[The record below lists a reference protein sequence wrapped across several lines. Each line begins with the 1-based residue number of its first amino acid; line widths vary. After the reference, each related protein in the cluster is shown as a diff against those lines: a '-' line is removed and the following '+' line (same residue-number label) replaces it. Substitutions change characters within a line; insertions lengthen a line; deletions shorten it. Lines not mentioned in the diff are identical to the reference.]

1 MSVTHRRSRTDDRV
15 REYAWLAYLAIAA
28 LGTVCYVLAPRVSRS
43 GVLFNIL
50 GVSAAAAIIAGVRL
64 HRPER
69 RLPWYLF
76 AAAQLLFVTGDFLYY
91 TLPSLLGG
99 YTVDF
104 PSVGD
109 IPYVAVYPL
118 IIAGLLLLIHA
129 RNPRRDRA
137 AFIDALIIGVGVGVV
152 SWVYLMVPYARDEH
166 LPLGAKAL
174 SIAYPLMDV
183 LVLAVTAR
191 LAVDT
196 GHRTPVFF
204 MLVAGLLSL
213 VATDSAYG
221 VIELHGTYSTGSL
234 LDLGWIGYYVAWG
247 AAALHPSMRTLSKPV
262 ADPPRTLSRARLLVL
277 GAATLMSPVVQVT
290 RLRSP
295 DLVGDGVLVFA
306 SIALFLLV
314 VLRLRMVVRQHEE
327 AEHRE
332 RALREAGAALVSAPS
347 REATWEAAVR
357 ATRALAG
364 EAAHLVV
371 CDAGEV
377 LESTLEA
384 LSAGA
389 REQLRAGTSVAF
401 EAVPPRLAEALPIP
415 PRSRVL
421 VSPVA
426 GRDGLG
432 GVLVVATARA
442 LPRGVREGVE
452 ALSSQVALA
461 LEAANLAEDLHRGRS
476 EARLRSLVQNSTD
489 IVTVVDVHAVIR
501 YQSPSI
507 EHILGHEPAALVGTS
522 LLDLLHPDDH
532 RRMTG
537 LLGDIAHR
545 RRVRPQV
552 VEARWRAC
560 SGAWQFVEMLWTDLT
575 EDPNVAG
582 VVLNTR
588 DIGERKAFEERLEHQ
603 AFHDPVTDLAN
614 RALFQDRVQHA
625 LDLQGRDAH
634 SLAVVFIDLDDFKT
648 VNDSLGRAV
657 GDQLLLGVGQ
667 RLRTAVRSADTPAR
681 LGGDEF
687 ALLLEHVDAAGAGV
701 VAESVLTALGAPFLI
716 EGQEVFARASLGI
729 AVSGLDAIG
738 ARADDLLRDADAAM
752 FTAKERG
759 KGRHELFEPAMRR
772 TAVHRLEL
780 RGALERAVEHGEL
793 LLHYQPVIELRSGR
807 VTGVEALVRWQHPV
821 LGLTAP
827 GDFIPL
833 AEETGLIVPI
843 GRWVVEEACR
853 QARTFQQVSVDAAAL
868 TMAVNLSARQLQHPG
883 LLDEVAA
890 ALGLSGIDPAS
901 VILEITESM
910 MIRDPGLAAGRLRE
924 LKRLGVL
931 LAVDDFGVA
940 YSSLSYLSQF
950 PLDVLKVDRSF
961 IERMHRTPADSA
973 IVEAIIHLAHALGLC
988 AVAEGIETV
997 QQLQQLFDLDCGQ
1010 GQGYYLARPMDAAS
1024 ATTFFLDRQAGLGAS
1039 PRQETRTGVIP

>member
-1 MSVTHRRSRTDDRV
+1 MTHRRSRARDRV
-15 REYAWLAYLAIAA
+15 RAYAWLGYLAFVA
-28 LGTVCYVLAPRVSRS
+28 LGTLCYVLAPRVSRS
-43 GVLFNIL
+43 GVLFNLL
-50 GVSAAAAIIAGVRL
+50 GVSAAGAIIAGVRI

-76 AAAQLLFVTGDFLYY
+76 ATAQLVFVTGDFLYY
-91 TLPSLLGG
+91 TLPSMMSG

-109 IPYVAVYPL
+109 IPYLAVYPL
-118 IIAGLLLLIHA
+118 IIAGLLLLIHT
-129 RNPRRDRA
+129 RNPRRDRTA
-137 AFIDALIIGVGVGVV
+137 LVDALIIGLGVGVV
-152 SWVYLMVPYARDEH
+152 SWAYLMVPYARNAN

-183 LVLAVTAR
+183 LVIAVTAR
-191 LAVDT
+191 LAVDA
-196 GHRTPVFF
+196 GRRAPVFF
-204 MLVAGLLSL
+204 MLVAALVSL
-213 VATDSAYG
+213 VAVDAAYG
-221 VIELHGTYSTGSL
+221 VIELNGTYGTGSL
-234 LDLGWIGYYVAWG
+234 LDLGWIGYYAVWG
-247 AAALHPSMRTLSKPV
+247 AAALHPSMRTLSMPV
-262 ADPPRTLSRARLLVL
+262 ADPPRTLSRGRLLML
-277 GAATLMSPVVQVT
+277 GAATLTSPMVQVI
-290 RLRSP
+290 RLRSLNVVEHAM
-295 DLVGDGVLVFA
+295 LVLA
-306 SIALFLLV
+306 SIVLFLLV
-314 VLRLRMVVRQHEE
+314 VLRLRMVVQQHEE

-371 CDAGEV
+371 CDAGEI
-377 LESTLEA
+377 LESTLAA
-384 LSAGA
+384 LSVSA

-401 EAVPPRLAEALPIP
+401 EAVPPRLAEAVPLP

-421 VSPVA
+421 LSPLT

-432 GVLVVATARA
+432 AVLVVATAQA
-442 LPRGVREGVE
+442 MTPGVRDGVE
-452 ALSSQVALA
+452 ALCSQVALA
-461 LEAANLAEDLHRGRS
+461 LEAANLAEDLHRDRS
-476 EARLRSLVQNSTD
+476 EARFRSLVQNSTD

-507 EHILGHEPAALVGTS
+507 EHILGHAPAALVGTS
-522 LLDLLHPDDH
+522 LLNLLHPDDH
-532 RRMTG
+532 RRMVG
-537 LLGDIAHR
+537 LLGDIAR
-545 RRVRPQV
+545 RQRVRPQLL
-552 VEARWRAC
+552 EARWRAC
-560 SGAWQFVEMLWTDLT
+560 SGGWRSVEMLWTDLT

-625 LDLQGRDAH
+625 LDLQGQDSH
-634 SLAVVFIDLDDFKT
+634 SLAVVFMDLDDFKT
-648 VNDSLGRAV
+648 VNDSLGRAT
-657 GDQLLLGVGQ
+657 GDQLLHGVGE
-667 RLRTAVRSADTPAR
+667 RLRRAVRSADTPAR

-701 VAESVLTALGAPFLI
+701 VAENVLTALGAPFVV
-716 EGQEVFARASLGI
+716 EGREVFIRASLGI
-729 AVSGLDAIG
+729 AVSGLDG
-738 ARADDLLRDADAAM
+738 VGVCADELLRDADAAM
-752 FTAKERG
+752 YTAKERG
-759 KGRHELFEPAMRR
+759 KCRHELFEPGMRR
-772 TAVHRLEL
+772 AVVDRLEL
-780 RGALERAVEHGEL
+780 RGALERALEHGEF
-793 LLHYQPVIELRSGR
+793 LLHYQPVIELRTGR

-843 GRWVVEEACR
+843 GRWVLEEACR
-853 QARTFQQVSVDAAAL
+853 QARTFQQEGGDAAAL
-868 TMAVNLSARQLQHPG
+868 TVAVNLSARQLQHPG
-883 LLDEVAA
+883 LLDEVAT
-890 ALGLSGIDPAS
+890 ALRMSGIDPAT

-924 LKRLGVL
+924 LKRLGVR

-950 PLDVLKVDRSF
+950 PLDVLKVDRCF
-961 IERMHRTPADSA
+961 IDRMHRTSADSA
-973 IVEAIIHLAHALGLC
+973 IAEAIIHLAHALGLR
-988 AVAEGIETV
+988 AVAEGIETAEQV
-997 QQLQQLFDLDCGQ
+997 RHLLDLDCCQ
-1010 GQGYYLARPMDAAS
+1010 GQGYYLARPMDAPS
-1024 ATTFFLDRQAGLGAS
+1024 AAAFLERRAHHVAGIR
-1039 PRQETRTGVIP
+1039 PRTPEGLTA